1 MAVMRRRPAR
11 YVYLCYLQIEIIG
24 FLGVEDGEDI
34 VEVDESVLWM
44 ATLGFLLK
52 LVRVLRLSTPG
63 VLFLEKVKGA
73 EPGPVFRL
81 ATLGFF
87 LEKQVRVFF

>member
-1 MAVMRRRPAR
+1 M
-11 YVYLCYLQIEIIG
+11 
-24 FLGVEDGEDI
+24 
-34 VEVDESVLWM
+34 EVDESVLWM

-87 LEKQVRVFF
+87 LEKQVRVFFWVGIGADLVEAPIFRLLQLAGICQDLFLRTLR